1 MDGNEQENDS
11 EIGFDEIISNEDGDD
26 QQKHKTEEDDD
37 EQEHHFVETEFDIVN
52 MTTVMFDD
60 DVDMEKDL

>member
-11 EIGFDEIISNEDGDD
+11 EMGYDELISNDDGDD
-26 QQKHKTEEDDD
+26 QQKHKAEEDDD
-37 EQEHHFVETEFDIVN
+37 VEAHHFVETEFDIVN